1 MKKPN
6 RPMEAHMVA
15 VLHTPPEI
23 KEATVPEAN
32 AQLWIHQHTLAGY
45 TAFVLFTRPIRVA

>member
-15 VLHTPPEI
+15 VLHNPPEI
-23 KEATVPEAN
+23 KEATVPEVDAP
-32 AQLWIHQHTLAGY
+32 LWIHQHARMGY
-45 TAFVLFTRPIRVA
+45 TAFVLFTRPARVA